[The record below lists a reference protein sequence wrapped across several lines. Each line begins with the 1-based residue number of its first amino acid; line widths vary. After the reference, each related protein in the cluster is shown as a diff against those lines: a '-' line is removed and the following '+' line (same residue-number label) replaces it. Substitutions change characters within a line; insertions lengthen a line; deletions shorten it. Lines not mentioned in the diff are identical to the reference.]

1 MGHHH
6 LLSAPGGPPG
16 AAIMP
21 IHAWRPPLLAGRA
34 AISILNILTTLTAFM
49 PNEQTRDK
57 IQAALCSDKTADK
70 EALIK
75 ALLSDTNRQITDIES
90 GDLEELY

>member
-1 MGHHH
+1 M
-6 LLSAPGGPPG
+6 AG
-16 AAIMP
+16 AAG
-21 IHAWRPPLLAGRA
+21 ASGGRWQG
-34 AISILNILTTLTAFM
+34 AISRIDIVTTLTTIM

-57 IQAALCSDKTADK
+57 IQAALCSDSTADK